1 MAVTRIA
8 RRGDRR
14 RLALGL
20 GLTLT
25 LGLGLAAPAVAAPA
39 PAHALPESTPATPTG
54 CSSSPQ
60 RQAYVSLR
68 ATSPSALAAQVAEC
82 ERLGYRRIGG
92 VARAIDANPAAPAAE
107 LYFQVMIIPPGASA
121 ASAAAAPPA
130 ATAH

>member
-1 MAVTRIA
+1 MAVARIA
-8 RRGDRR
+8 HRGGRR
-14 RLALGL
+14 RLALAL
-20 GLTLT
+20 ALA
-25 LGLGLAAPAVAAPA
+25 LGLAGPTGAAPA
-39 PAHALPESTPATPTG
+39 PAPAPTAPAPAPATPAG

-68 ATSPSALAAQVAEC
+68 ATSASTLAAQVAEC

-92 VARAIDANPAAPAAE
+92 VARAIDANPAAPAPE

-130 ATAH
+130 ATAR